1 MDWLASQ
8 LPELAALGDRLR
20 HLWIQ
25 LDFAYT
31 MLRGAIADGVLENGF
46 DGIDGET
53 FVSWLRRHGAS
64 QLTLD
69 SALLRGLHDFV
80 FAQENGDPSRPNLAA
95 GVALRLIL
103 RMTFTYKGAVMWK
116 MQAGMG
122 DVVFAPL
129 YQVLQARGV
138 QFEFFH
144 RVNALTLAED
154 GQSIAQIRLGRQA
167 TLRNGTYAPL
177 IEVGGLPCWPNQPR
191 YDQLIE
197 GDQLQT
203 RHVNLESIWTDW
215 PDVNEVTLASGR
227 EFDIVVLGISLAAL
241 RDTCS
246 ELLRANPSWRDMLD
260 RVATVQTQ
268 AAQLWFTPTLSQTGW
283 PLPSPILTGYSGPLE
298 TWADMSQT
306 LAQRRLAERR
316 PAGKRGLFLC
326 HASGCRSFAAT
337 RSQSVSASAG
347 ESRPRCHDCRA
358 AFAGS
363 ASLPRGVRSRQRRVA
378 VGPTARRVRRQ
389 RRRAVR
395 GPILASQRRTHRAV
409 CAVAGRDDARPFES
423 RPIRLSQLV
432 PCR

>member
-306 LAQRRLAERR
+306 LAHEDWPNGGR
-316 PAGKRGLFLC
+316 PGSVAYFCATLPDAGPSPPPGPSPFPQVQAKAV
-326 HASGCRSFAAT
+326 HDAMIAA
-337 RSQSVSASAG
+337 
-347 ESRPRCHDCRA
+347 P

-378 VGPTARRVRRQ
+378 VGPTARPVRRQ